1 MSTRS
6 SHARNHR
13 RSSLLPIIG
22 VLTVGIVALVAAVF
36 VLRSGTAQTVSSDP
50 GAPGRLAAESTTIN
64 LGRVPFDQRAEAR
77 FVLGNTG
84 GETVQLVGAPRV
96 RMLEGC

>member
-1 MSTRS
+1 M
-6 SHARNHR
+6 
-13 RSSLLPIIG
+13 LLLLIG
-22 VLTVGIVALVAAVF
+22 ALTVGTVGLVAFALVFTGGAE
-36 VLRSGTAQTVSSDP
+36 QTVSSDS
-50 GAPGRLAAESTTIN
+50 GAPGRLAAESTTID
-64 LGRVPFDQRAEAR
+64 LGRVPLDRRAEAR